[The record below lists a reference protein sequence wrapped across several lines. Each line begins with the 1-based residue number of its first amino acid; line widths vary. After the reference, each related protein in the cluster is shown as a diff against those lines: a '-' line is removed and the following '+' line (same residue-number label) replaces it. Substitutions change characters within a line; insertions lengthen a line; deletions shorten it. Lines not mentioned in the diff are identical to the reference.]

1 MISIEKLREYAN
13 LKSFNLGQAEIDYYQ
28 EVILFILSR
37 EFGRELLFKGGT
49 ALTKCFGFDRFS
61 EDLDFN
67 LNLDTDVEK
76 IISSGLK
83 KFYIEFEVVKNI
95 YKNSK
100 NLIYRLKGPLYNG
113 NKNSFCKVSLD
124 FSLREKN
131 IVDGII
137 SRIGLHI
144 DEIPSFDIIVM
155 SKEEIFAEKIRA
167 IYTRNK
173 ARDLYDLYFL
183 IKGKVKADKNLINTK
198 LKLYSLKFQMKTFKQ
213 MINNKETIWDS
224 EMENLTKTYPDFKEL
239 KKDIFNVKIK

>member
-1 MISIEKLREYAN
+1 MISIERLREYAK
-13 LKSFNLGQAEIDYYQ
+13 LKSFNLGQAQIDYYQ
-28 EVILFILSR
+28 EIILFILSR
-37 EFGRELLFKGGT
+37 EFGNELLFKGGT

-67 LNLDTDVEK
+67 LSIDINVEK
-76 IISSGLK
+76 IISRGLK
-83 KFYIEFEVVKNI
+83 NFYIEFEALEKN

-113 NKNSFCKVSLD
+113 NRNSLCKISLD

-131 IVDGII
+131 VLDGII

-155 SKEEIFAEKIRA
+155 AKEEIFAEKIRA

-183 IKGKVKADKNLINTK
+183 IKTKVKPDKKLINTK
-198 LKLYSLKFQMKTFKQ
+198 LELYSLNFEVETFKE
-213 MINNKETIWDS
+213 MINNKETIWES

-239 KKDIFNVKIK
+239 KKEIFNAII